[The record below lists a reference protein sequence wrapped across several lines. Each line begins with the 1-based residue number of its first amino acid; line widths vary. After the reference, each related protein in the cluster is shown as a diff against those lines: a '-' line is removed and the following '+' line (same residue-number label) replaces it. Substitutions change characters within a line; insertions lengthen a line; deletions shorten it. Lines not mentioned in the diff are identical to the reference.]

1 MAGGKRRRRGRG
13 SKSTKAKPI
22 DSMLVRSSRTAGSA
36 LTNFPAEDMLRS
48 APNMLLTQTPP
59 KNIRGAIHWIQ
70 AQLVRVQ
77 SLSSSTQTEF
87 NFSFALN
94 DLTNVVGLTGFFD
107 QYCIYAV
114 CVTVQVNDVGVSATT
129 ETGRGYTAIDYDNVN
144 NIGSE
149 VAIQAYGTCVTWI
162 PGGGSVQQRLI
173 KPCVAP
179 ALFNTGAVFTGY
191 GVGRCW
197 IDCASPSVPHY
208 GYRSYYAAN
217 SVGGINLDHVITYI
231 IGFRNNN

>member
-1 MAGGKRRRRGRG
+1 MPRKTRGHPRG
-13 SKSTKAKPI
+13 SKSRNTAPAI
-22 DSMLVRSSRTAGSA
+22 DHELVRSSRTAGSA
-36 LTNFPAEDMLRS
+36 VTNFPAEDMLRS

-59 KNIRGAIHWIQ
+59 KNIRGQIHWVQ
-70 AQLVRVQ
+70 AQYVRVN
-77 SLSSSTQTEF
+77 SLSSSANSEI
-87 NFSFALN
+87 NYSFALS
-94 DLTNVVGLTGFFD
+94 DIANVVGFTGFFD

-114 CVTVQVNDVGVSATT
+114 VITVQCNDVGVSAST

-149 VAIQAYGTCVTWI
+149 AAIQAYGTCVTWI

-179 ALFNTGAVFTGY
+179 AYYNTGAVFTGF

-197 IDCASPSVPHY
+197 IDSASPSVPHY

-217 SVGGINLDHVITYI
+217 TVGGINLDHVITYV